1 MFKFTFLLLIEV
13 KFSTPLELQHIFEF
27 WIAQCK
33 YPNHFG
39 KKIFPQIQREIC
51 SMKLRKCEHNSFQF
65 FNNKRVKER
74 SNSITQVFW
83 CTDTGSLIFF
93 IRSIGPL
100 KYWIK
105 CDMDYF
111 VYKLSAWSCCT
122 TQNDTSTNQ
131 NILVPS
137 NKSWYFSVYHHCFG
151 V

>member
-1 MFKFTFLLLIEV
+1 MYVVIRQLLFKKIRKLKLFKFTFLLLIEV

-74 SNSITQVFW
+74 SNSITQVLW

-93 IRSIGPL
+93 IRSTGPL
-100 KYWIK
+100 KCWIECNIRIILFTSSVPDLIAQHK
-105 CDMDYF
+105 
-111 VYKLSAWSCCT
+111 T
-122 TQNDTSTNQ
+122 THQQTKT
-131 NILVPS
+131 
-137 NKSWYFSVYHHCFG
+137 Y
-151 V
+151 